1 MIIPISGYMTE
12 SGKFRNFIVAPE
24 GGLRGRVSLSKIS
37 DLLVD
42 YVYDLR
48 CYVSVFFCGFTVKLI
63 CQGIYIPVLKT

>member
-1 MIIPISGYMTE
+1 
-12 SGKFRNFIVAPE
+12 VAPE

-48 CYVSVFFCGFTVKLI
+48 CYVSVFFSGFTAKLI
-63 CQGIYIPVLKT
+63 CQGIYIPFLPWKHEYDML